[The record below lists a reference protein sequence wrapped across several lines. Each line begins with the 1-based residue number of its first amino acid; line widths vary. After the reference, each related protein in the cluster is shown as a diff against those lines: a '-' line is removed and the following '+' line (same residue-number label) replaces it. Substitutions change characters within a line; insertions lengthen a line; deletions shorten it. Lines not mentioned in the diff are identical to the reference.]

1 MRELPILFST
11 EMVRAILDGRKT
23 MTRRVVK
30 VDKPDEWEAENNC
43 RDSEYGANIPC
54 YIRRKVST
62 EERGIYYPHY
72 DVGDKLYVR
81 ETWKCVKYDSTDGDL
96 SYGVEFKDGT
106 RKYFEFDDN
115 ERFHQFGKFAF
126 KDGWQSSM
134 FMPKEAARIWL
145 EVTDVRV
152 ERLQEIKSLDI
163 DAEGTNTDG
172 LNTGMECRY
181 AFECLWNSTVNKQ
194 DLPLYGWDANPW
206 VWVYEFKRLEVRP

>member
-23 MTRRVVK
+23 MTRRVIK
-30 VDKPDEWEAENNC
+30 IDDAPENW
-43 RDSEYGANIPC
+43 
-54 YIRRKVST
+54 RKSIAGTSIVRTS
-62 EERGIYYPHY
+62 PY
-72 DVGDKLYVR
+72 DAKLSRYAPGDILWVR
-81 ETWKCVKYDSTDGDL
+81 ETWK
-96 SYGVEFKDGT
+96 VEGIDPANFTMLIRYKADDECKVVQFT
-106 RKYFEFDDN
+106 QERYEKFRKFYQKN
-115 ERFHQFGKFAF
+115 
-126 KDGWQSSM
+126 GWQSPY